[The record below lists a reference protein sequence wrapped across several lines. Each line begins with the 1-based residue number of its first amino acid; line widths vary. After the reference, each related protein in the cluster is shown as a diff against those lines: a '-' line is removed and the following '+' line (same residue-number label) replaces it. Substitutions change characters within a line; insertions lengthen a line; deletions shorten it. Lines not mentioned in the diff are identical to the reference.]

1 MTAAHLPVTR
11 IRPSRGWI
19 ALGLGEVWHYRELI
33 WFLTWRDIQV
43 RYKQT
48 LLGVA
53 WIALQPLATTLIF
66 TVIFGALVRVPSDGL
81 PYAVFALAGIVP
93 WNFFASAFNRG
104 AASLVGSANLISKVY
119 FPRLVIPISSVL
131 SPIVDV
137 AVALVVLLGLGMYYG
152 IAPTARVL
160 AVVPLLLLAL
170 TLALGVALWLSALNV
185 RYRDVGH
192 VIPFLTQLW
201 FYATPIIYP
210 ISLLPAE
217 WRTVQSL
224 NPLAAVAEGFRWAV
238 LGRPAPPA
246 QMFVAAVAVTLVV
259 LVSGA
264 FAFRRMEQTFADLV

>member
-1 MTAAHLPVTR
+1 MTVADLPVTR

-19 ALGLGEVWHYRELI
+19 SLGLGEVWHYRELI
-33 WFLTWRDIQV
+33 AFLTWRDIQV

-48 LLGVA
+48 VLGVA

-137 AVALVVLLGLGMYYG
+137 AVAMLVLLSLSLYYG
-152 IAPTARVL
+152 IAPSLSIL
-160 AVVPLLLLAL
+160 AVVPLILLAL
-170 TLALGVALWLSALNV
+170 ALALGVALWLSALNV

-210 ISLLPAE
+210 MSLLPPQ
-217 WRTVQSL
+217 WRAMQAL

-238 LGRPAPPA
+238 LGKPAPPA
-246 QMFVAAVAVTLVV
+246 QMFVTAVTVTLVV

>member
-152 IAPTARVL
+152 IAPTAPVL